1 MKKAMVRRQE
11 VMVSVP
17 FHIKEKLAVRDL
29 STRELRTELMYLS
42 TEEHWGLKQ
51 KTSILRGRKGQ
62 ECGFK
67 RFDICV
73 TRISYAENEFV
84 NSSVWRISEVSSR

>member
-1 MKKAMVRRQE
+1 MKKAMVRRQK

-42 TEEHWGLKQ
+42 TEEHWGLRQ
-51 KTSILRGRKGQ
+51 RTSIPRGKEGSR
-62 ECGFK
+62 
-67 RFDICV
+67 
-73 TRISYAENEFV
+73 
-84 NSSVWRISEVSSR
+84 VWFQKV